1 MDWTL
6 VKNFLA
12 RCQDFWC
19 ADATAFNDERNGAVM
34 TADLTGARVLV
45 TGGAKGLG
53 LRTARAIV
61 AGGGSVAIADIDE
74 QSGTEAAAALAA
86 DGATAVF
93 VPLDVTDDA
102 SWERASGAAV
112 QALGGLTGV
121 VNNAGIEISDLFVD
135 LDPASVRKILD
146 VNVLGTALGIKH
158 AFRAMRPEGAAGG
171 GGAIVN
177 IASVAATIAFPGIAA
192 YSASKSAV
200 ERLTKVAA
208 AESGRLGYGVRVN
221 TVAPGLV
228 PNAMG
233 AQLAVDMERLGL
245 FESVD
250 AAVGAVV
257 ALTPSGR
264 LATEDDIANGVAFL
278 LSDDAAFIN
287 GVTLSIDGAMG
298 M

>member
-1 MDWTL
+1 
-6 VKNFLA
+6 
-12 RCQDFWC
+12 
-19 ADATAFNDERNGAVM
+19 M

-53 LRTARAIV
+53 LRTAHAILD
-61 AGGGSVAIADIDE
+61 GGGAVAIADIDE
-74 QSGTEAAAALAA
+74 QAGADAVAALGQKGAA
-86 DGATAVF
+86 SF
-93 VPLDVTDDA
+93 VALDVTDDA
-102 SWERASGAAV
+102 SWERASAEAV
-112 QALGGLTGV
+112 AALGGLTGV
-121 VNNAGIEISDLFVD
+121 VNNAGIEISELFVD
-135 LDPASVRKILD
+135 LDPASVRRILD

-158 AFRAMRPEGAAGG
+158 AFRAMRPEGSAGA

-177 IASVAATIAFPGIAA
+177 IASVAATIGFPGIAA

-200 ERLTKVAA
+200 DRLTKVAA

-221 TVAPGLV
+221 TVCPGLV

-245 FESVD
+245 FPSVD

-257 ALTPSGR
+257 SLTPSGR
-264 LATEDDIANGVAFL
+264 LATEDDIANCVAFL
-278 LSDDAAFIN
+278 LSEDAAFIN

>member
-1 MDWTL
+1 MTTD
-6 VKNFLA
+6 LA
-12 RCQDFWC
+12 G
-19 ADATAFNDERNGAVM
+19 T
-34 TADLTGARVLV
+34 RVLI

-53 LRTARAIV
+53 LREAQTI
-61 AGGGSVAIADIDE
+61 AGRGGAVVLADIDDAAG
-74 QSGTEAAAALAA
+74 QAAADALVAEGHSA
-86 DGATAVF
+86 HF
-93 VPLDVTDDA
+93 VHLDVTSDA
-102 SWERASGAAV
+102 SWATATAQATE
-112 QALGGLTGV
+112 ALGGLDAL

-135 LDPASVRKILD
+135 LNPDDMRKVLD

-158 AFRAMRPEGAAGG
+158 GFRAMRPEGGG
-171 GGAIVN
+171 TGGVIIN
-177 IASVAATIAFPGIAA
+177 TASVAATIAFPGIAA

-245 FESVD
+245 FPSVD
-250 AAVGAVV
+250 EAVGGVV
-257 ALTPSGR
+257 SLTPSGR
-264 LATEDDIANGVAFL
+264 LATEDDIAAGVAFL
-278 LSDDAAFIN
+278 VSSDAAFIN

>member
-1 MDWTL
+1 
-6 VKNFLA
+6 
-12 RCQDFWC
+12 
-19 ADATAFNDERNGAVM
+19 M
-34 TADLTGARVLV
+34 TSDLTGTRVLV

-53 LRTARAIV
+53 LRTAQTIV
-61 AGGGSVAIADIDE
+61 ANGGAVVIGDVDE
-74 QSGTEAAAALAA
+74 QSGADAAASLGEA
-86 DGATAVF
+86 GSF
-93 VPLDVTDDA
+93 VRLDVTDDS
-102 SWERASGAAV
+102 SWEAAIAEAV
-112 QALGGLTGV
+112 QRLGGLTGV

-135 LDPASVRKILD
+135 LDPEGARRVLD
-146 VNVLGTALGIKH
+146 VNVMGTLLGIKH
-158 AFRAMRPEGAAGG
+158 AFRTMRPGGAAGA
-171 GGAIVN
+171 GGAVVN

-200 ERLTKVAA
+200 DRLSKVAA

-221 TVAPGLV
+221 TVCPGLV

-233 AQLAVDMERLGL
+233 AKLAVDMESLGL
-245 FESVD
+245 FGSVD
-250 AAVGAVV
+250 EAVGAVV

-278 LSDDAAFIN
+278 LSQDSAFVN

>member
-1 MDWTL
+1 
-6 VKNFLA
+6 
-12 RCQDFWC
+12 
-19 ADATAFNDERNGAVM
+19 M

-53 LRTARAIV
+53 LRTARAILD
-61 AGGGSVAIADIDE
+61 GGGAVAIADIDE
-74 QSGTEAAAALAA
+74 QAGAEAVAALA
-86 DGATAVF
+86 DEGGRTVVF
-93 VPLDVTDDA
+93 IPLDVTDDA
-102 SWERASGAAV
+102 SWERASAEAV

-135 LDPASVRKILD
+135 LDPVSVRKILD

-158 AFRAMRPEGAAGG
+158 AFRAMRPDGAAGA

-200 ERLTKVAA
+200 DRLTKVAA
-208 AESGRLGYGVRVN
+208 AESGRMGYGVRVN
-221 TVAPGLV
+221 TVCPGLV

-233 AQLAVDMERLGL
+233 AKLAVDMEQLGL
-245 FESVD
+245 FPSVD

-257 ALTPSGR
+257 SLTPSGR
-264 LATEDDIANGVAFL
+264 LATEDDIANGVTFL
-278 LSDDAAFIN
+278 LSEDAAFIN

>member
-1 MDWTL
+1 
-6 VKNFLA
+6 
-12 RCQDFWC
+12 
-19 ADATAFNDERNGAVM
+19 M
-34 TADLTGARVLV
+34 TAVLTGARVLV

-53 LRTARAIV
+53 LATARAV
-61 AGGGSVAIADIDE
+61 LAGGGAVAIADIDE
-74 QSGTEAAAALAA
+74 AAGAEAVASLSQE
-86 DGATAVF
+86 GTAVF
-93 VPLDVTDDA
+93 VALDVTDDA
-102 SWERASGAAV
+102 SWERAIGEAV
-112 QALGGLTGV
+112 EALGGLTGV
-121 VNNAGIEISDLFVD
+121 VNNAGIEISHLFVD
-135 LDPASVRKILD
+135 LDPDAVRKILE

-158 AFRAMRPEGAAGG
+158 AFRAMRPEGSAGG

-200 ERLTKVAA
+200 DRLTKVAA

-221 TVAPGLV
+221 TVCPGLV

-245 FESVD
+245 FPSVD
-250 AAVGAVV
+250 EAVGAVV
-257 ALTPSGR
+257 SLTPSGR
-264 LATEDDIANGVAFL
+264 LATEDDIANGVTFL
-278 LSDDAAFIN
+278 LSEDAAFIN

>member
-1 MDWTL
+1 MTDHSSTL
-6 VKNFLA
+6 A
-12 RCQDFWC
+12 I
-19 ADATAFNDERNGAVM
+19 
-34 TADLTGARVLV
+34 V
-45 TGGAKGLG
+45 TGGANGLG
-53 LRTARAIV
+53 LRTATRLAERGAAV
-61 AGGGSVAIADIDE
+61 VLADINE
-74 QSGTEAAAALAA
+74 EAGKAAAASLTDAGHRAA
-86 DGATAVF
+86 F
-93 VPLDVTDDA
+93 VHLDVTQDA
-102 SWERASGAAV
+102 SWAAGIEAATT
-112 QALGGLTGV
+112 ALGGAPNAL

-135 LDPASVRKILD
+135 LDPEGMRKILE

-158 AFRAMRPEGAAGG
+158 GFRAMRPEGGG
-171 GGAIVN
+171 SGGAIVN

-208 AESGRLGYGVRVN
+208 AEAGRLGYGVRVN

-245 FESVD
+245 YESTD

-257 ALTPSGR
+257 GLTPSGR

-278 LSDDAAFIN
+278 LSPDGEFVN

>member
-1 MDWTL
+1 
-6 VKNFLA
+6 
-12 RCQDFWC
+12 
-19 ADATAFNDERNGAVM
+19 M
-34 TADLTGARVLV
+34 TSDLTGARVLV

-53 LRTARAIV
+53 LRTARAIL
-61 AGGGSVAIADIDE
+61 AGGGAVAIADIDE
-74 QSGTEAAAALAA
+74 QAGAEAVASLSAEGTAF
-86 DGATAVF
+86 F
-93 VPLDVTDDA
+93 VALDVTDDA
-102 SWERASGAAV
+102 SWERASAEAV
-112 QALGGLTGV
+112 DALGGLTGV

-135 LDPASVRKILD
+135 LDPASVRKILE

-158 AFRAMRPEGAAGG
+158 AFRAMRPEGAAGS

-200 ERLTKVAA
+200 DRLTKVAA

-221 TVAPGLV
+221 TVCPGLV

-245 FESVD
+245 FPSVD
-250 AAVGAVV
+250 DAVGAVV
-257 ALTPSGR
+257 SLTPSGR

-278 LSDDAAFIN
+278 LSADAAFIN

>member
-1 MDWTL
+1 
-6 VKNFLA
+6 
-12 RCQDFWC
+12 
-19 ADATAFNDERNGAVM
+19 M
-34 TADLTGARVLV
+34 TTDLLGTRVLI

-53 LRTARAIV
+53 LRTARLLAERGAAV
-61 AGGGSVAIADIDE
+61 TLADVDE
-74 QSGTEAAAALAA
+74 QAGEAAAAALTGEGRKAA
-86 DGATAVF
+86 F
-93 VPLDVTDDA
+93 VALDVTDDA
-102 SWERASGAAV
+102 SWTRAMDEALAV
-112 QALGGLTGV
+112 MGGLDAV

-135 LDPASVRKILD
+135 LDPANVRRILD

-158 AFRAMRPEGAAGG
+158 AFRRMRQDGAGV

-221 TVAPGLV
+221 TVCPGLV

-233 AQLAVDMERLGL
+233 AQLAGDMERLGL
-245 FESVD
+245 FPSAQD
-250 AAVGAVV
+250 AVTAVV
-257 ALTPSGR
+257 GLTPSGR
-264 LATEDDIANGVAFL
+264 LATEDDIANGIAFL
-278 LSDDAAFIN
+278 LSQDSAFVN
-287 GVTLSIDGAMG
+287 GTTLSIDGAMG

>member
-1 MDWTL
+1 
-6 VKNFLA
+6 
-12 RCQDFWC
+12 
-19 ADATAFNDERNGAVM
+19 M
-34 TADLTGARVLV
+34 TSNLTGARVLV
-45 TGGAKGLG
+45 TGGARGLG
-53 LRTARAIV
+53 LRTAQAILEGV
-61 AGGGSVAIADIDE
+61 GAVVMADINVEAGAEAVAPLAAGGPTATFVA
-74 QSGTEAAAALAA
+74 
-86 DGATAVF
+86 
-93 VPLDVTDDA
+93 LDVTDDA
-102 SWERASGAAV
+102 SWERASAEAV
-112 QALGGLTGV
+112 AALGGLTGV

-135 LDPASVRKILD
+135 LDPDAMRKILD
-146 VNVLGTALGIKH
+146 VNVVGTALGIKH
-158 AFRAMRPEGAAGG
+158 AFRAMRPEGAAGS

-221 TVAPGLV
+221 TVCPGLV

-233 AQLAVDMERLGL
+233 AQLATDMERLGL
-245 FESVD
+245 FPSVD
-250 AAVGAVV
+250 DAVGAVV
-257 ALTPSGR
+257 SLTPSGR

-278 LSDDAAFIN
+278 LSEESAFVN

>member
-1 MDWTL
+1 
-6 VKNFLA
+6 
-12 RCQDFWC
+12 
-19 ADATAFNDERNGAVM
+19 M
-34 TADLTGARVLV
+34 TTDLTGTRALI

-53 LRTARAIV
+53 LRTAQVLAERGATV
-61 AGGGSVAIADIDE
+61 VLADVDQTAGTA
-74 QSGTEAAAALAA
+74 AAAALTDA
-86 DGATAVF
+86 GRSATF
-93 VPLDVTDDA
+93 VALDVTDDA
-102 SWERASGAAV
+102 SWTAALDQVRAD
-112 QALGGLTGV
+112 LGGLDAL

-135 LDPASVRKILD
+135 LDPANMRRILD

-158 AFRAMRPEGAAGG
+158 AFRGMRQDDGSGT

-221 TVAPGLV
+221 TVCPGLV

-233 AQLAVDMERLGL
+233 AQLAGDMERLGL
-245 FESVD
+245 FPSAQE
-250 AAVGAVV
+250 AVTAVV
-257 ALTPSGR
+257 GLTPSGR
-264 LATEDDIANGVAFL
+264 LATEDDIANGIAFL
-278 LSDDAAFIN
+278 LSSDAAFVN
-287 GVTLSIDGAMG
+287 GTTLSIDGAMG